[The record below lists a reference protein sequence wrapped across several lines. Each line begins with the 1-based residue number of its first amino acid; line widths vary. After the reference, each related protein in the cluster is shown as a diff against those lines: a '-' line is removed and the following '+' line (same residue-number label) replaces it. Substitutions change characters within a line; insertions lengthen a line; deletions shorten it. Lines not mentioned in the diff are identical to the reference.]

1 MPILLCKCDYLAK
14 KDFLSQLN
22 KLYGVAW
29 LLIQAL
35 ARQDM

>member
-1 MPILLCKCDYLAK
+1 MPILLYKCDYLAK

-22 KLYGVAW
+22 GLYGVAW